1 MPMLIMYTY
10 LGLGAL
16 FVFSAAFMIGKY
28 LFHKQK
34 PKLFVSGVWWEKW
47 EQALKPDEDD
57 KWEQLLSRAGRPFGW
72 GKPEWVFLQ
81 LLTGSTV
88 CILILM
94 WVVVSR
100 MESFPLLSMC
110 LASAGSYMLP
120 YMGLKTWANHRE
132 DMLSTDIA
140 RFINRYVT
148 LLENQVPIYNAMV
161 KAARPTR
168 KLKEYIPT
176 LSEWNRDPNEALESF
191 KRKIGVDD
199 GIILVSSMRTIETLS
214 EGQVSTTMQ
223 RMEWAVDHRR
233 MFRHRKKIKS
243 LGIGYTV
250 IVYPAFYM
258 GLLVAMFPWYKLL
271 TEILDKYLT

>member
-1 MPMLIMYTY
+1 MPLVVMYTF
-10 LGLGAL
+10 LGLGSL
-16 FVFSAAFMIGKY
+16 FVFTAVFTIGRY
-28 LFHKQK
+28 LLNRQR
-34 PKLFVSGVWWEKW
+34 PRLFVSGIWWQKW
-47 EQALKPDEDD
+47 EQTLKADEDEQ
-57 KWEQLLSRAGRPFGW
+57 WERLLSRAGRPFGW
-72 GKPEWVFLQ
+72 GKSEWVFVQ
-81 LLTGSTV
+81 LLSGSAV
-88 CILILM
+88 CILVLL
-94 WVVVSR
+94 WVFASR
-100 MESFPLLSMC
+100 VESFPILSMC
-110 LASAGSYMLP
+110 LASGGSFMLP
-120 YMGLKTWANHRE
+120 YMLLKMWAGHRE

-168 KLKEYIPT
+168 KLKEYVPT
-176 LSEWNRDPNEALESF
+176 LSEWNRDPGEALESF
-191 KRKIGVDD
+191 KRKMGVDD
-199 GIILVSSMRTIETLS
+199 GVILVSSMRTIEQLS
-214 EGQVSTTMQ
+214 EGQISVTMQ

-243 LGIGYTV
+243 LGIGYSV

>member
-81 LLTGSTV
+81 LLTGSIV

-214 EGQVSTTMQ
+214 DGQVSATMQ

>member
-1 MPMLIMYTY
+1 MPMLIMYAY

-16 FVFSAAFMIGKY
+16 FVFSASFMIGKY
-28 LFHKQK
+28 LFHKQR
-34 PKLFVSGVWWEKW
+34 PRLFVSGVWWQKW

-57 KWEQLLSRAGRPFGW
+57 KWDQLLSRAGRPFGW

-81 LLTGSTV
+81 LLAGSTV

-110 LASAGSYMLP
+110 LASAASYMLP
-120 YMGLKTWANHRE
+120 YMSLKMWANQRE

-168 KLKEYIPT
+168 KLKEYIPS
-176 LSEWNRDPNEALESF
+176 LSEWNRNPDEALESF

-199 GIILVSSMRTIETLS
+199 GVILVSSMRTIETLS
-214 EGQVSTTMQ
+214 EGQVSATMQ
-223 RMEWAVDHRR
+223 RMEWTVDHRR

>member
-28 LFHKQK
+28 LFYKQK

-81 LLTGSTV
+81 LLTGSMV
-88 CILILM
+88 CILVLM

-100 MESFPLLSMC
+100 VESFPLLSMC

-214 EGQVSTTMQ
+214 EGQVSATMQ

>member
-10 LGLGAL
+10 LGIGAL

-81 LLTGSTV
+81 LLTGSMV
-88 CILILM
+88 CILVLM

-100 MESFPLLSMC
+100 VESFPLLSMC

-214 EGQVSTTMQ
+214 EGQVSATMQ

>member
-16 FVFSAAFMIGKY
+16 FVFSATFMIGKY

-34 PKLFVSGVWWEKW
+34 PKLFVSGVWWGKW

-81 LLTGSTV
+81 LLSGSTV

-110 LASAGSYMLP
+110 LVSAGSYMLP
-120 YMGLKTWANHRE
+120 YMGLKMWANHRE

-176 LSEWNRDPNEALESF
+176 LSEWNRDSNEALESF

-214 EGQVSTTMQ
+214 EGQVSATMQ

>member
-1 MPMLIMYTY
+1 MPIAVMYTY

-16 FVFSAAFMIGKY
+16 FVFVASFLIGKY
-28 LFHKQK
+28 LSRMYR
-34 PKLFVSGVWWEKW
+34 PKLFITNVWWRRWERTLQADEDEKW
-47 EQALKPDEDD
+47 D
-57 KWEQLLSRAGRPFGW
+57 QLLNRAGRPFGW
-72 GKPEWVFLQ
+72 GKAEWVFLQ
-81 LLTGSTV
+81 LVCGSSV
-88 CILILM
+88 CFLILIWAIM
-94 WVVVSR
+94 SHF
-100 MESFPLLSMC
+100 ESFPVLSMC
-110 LASAGSYMLP
+110 LASTGCFMLP
-120 YMGLKTWANHRE
+120 YIGLKMWASHRE

-168 KLKEYIPT
+168 KLKEYVPM
-176 LSEWNRDPNEALESF
+176 LSEWNKDPDEALENF
-191 KRKIGVDD
+191 KRKMGVDD
-199 GIILVSSMRTIETLS
+199 AVILISSMRTVEKLTD
-214 EGQVSTTMQ
+214 GQISVTMQ

-243 LGIGYTV
+243 LGIGYSV

>member
-100 MESFPLLSMC
+100 MESFPLLSMS

-120 YMGLKTWANHRE
+120 YMGLKMWANHRE

-191 KRKIGVDD
+191 KYKIGVDD

-214 EGQVSTTMQ
+214 EGQVSATMQ

>member
-1 MPMLIMYTY
+1 MPMLTMYTY

-28 LFHKQK
+28 LIHKQK

-81 LLTGSTV
+81 LLTGSIV

-148 LLENQVPIYNAMV
+148 LLENKVPIYNAMV

-214 EGQVSTTMQ
+214 DGQVSATMQ

>member
-81 LLTGSTV
+81 LLTGSMV
-88 CILILM
+88 YILVLM

-100 MESFPLLSMC
+100 VESFPLLSMC

-214 EGQVSTTMQ
+214 EGQVSATMQ

>member
-34 PKLFVSGVWWEKW
+34 PKLFVSGEWWEKW

-81 LLTGSTV
+81 LLTGSMV
-88 CILILM
+88 CILVLM

-214 EGQVSTTMQ
+214 EGQVSATMQ

>member
-10 LGLGAL
+10 LGLGTL

-81 LLTGSTV
+81 LLTGSMV
-88 CILILM
+88 CILVLM

-100 MESFPLLSMC
+100 VESFPLLSMC

-214 EGQVSTTMQ
+214 EGQVSATMQ

>member
-1 MPMLIMYTY
+1 MPMFIMYTY
-10 LGLGAL
+10 LGLGAM
-16 FVFSAAFMIGKY
+16 FVFCATFMIGKY
-28 LFHKQK
+28 WFHKQK
-34 PKLFVSGVWWEKW
+34 PKLFVSGRWWERW
-47 EQALKPDEDD
+47 EQSLKPEEDD
-57 KWEQLLSRAGRPFGW
+57 KWDQLLSRAGRPFGW

-81 LLTGSTV
+81 LLSGSTV

-94 WVVVSR
+94 WAVVSR
-100 MESFPLLSMC
+100 MESFPLFSMC
-110 LASAGSYMLP
+110 LASAGSYMFP
-120 YMGLKTWANHRE
+120 YMALKMWANQRE

-176 LSEWNRDPNEALESF
+176 LSEWNKDPTEALESF

-199 GIILVSSMRTIETLS
+199 GVILVSSMRTIETLN
-214 EGQVSTTMQ
+214 EGQISATMQ

>member
-72 GKPEWVFLQ
+72 GKPEWAFLQ
-81 LLTGSTV
+81 LLTGSMV
-88 CILILM
+88 CILVLM

-100 MESFPLLSMC
+100 VESFPLLSMC

-214 EGQVSTTMQ
+214 EGQVSATMQ

>member
-16 FVFSAAFMIGKY
+16 FVFSATFMIGKY

-34 PKLFVSGVWWEKW
+34 PKLFVSGVWWGKW

-120 YMGLKTWANHRE
+120 YMGLKMWANHRE

-214 EGQVSTTMQ
+214 EGHVSTTMQ

>member
-1 MPMLIMYTY
+1 MPLIVMYTY
-10 LGLGAL
+10 LGLGTL
-16 FVFSAAFMIGKY
+16 FVFIASFVIGKY
-28 LFHKQK
+28 IARSSK
-34 PKLFVSGVWWEKW
+34 PKLFVSGVWWRKW
-47 EQALKPDEDD
+47 EQSLKADEDEQWD
-57 KWEQLLSRAGRPFGW
+57 QLLSRAGRPFGW
-72 GKPEWVFLQ
+72 GKAEWVFLQ
-81 LLTGSTV
+81 VVSGSGV
-88 CILILM
+88 CILILI

-100 MESFPLLSMC
+100 VESFPLISMC
-110 LASAGSYMLP
+110 LASAGSFMLP
-120 YMGLKTWANHRE
+120 YICLKMWAGHRE

-148 LLENQVPIYNAMV
+148 LLENQVPIYSAMV

-168 KLKEYIPT
+168 KLKEYVPT
-176 LSEWNRDPNEALESF
+176 LSEWNKDPDEALESF
-191 KRKIGVDD
+191 KHKMGVDD
-199 GIILVSSMRTIETLS
+199 GVILVSSMRTVEQLS
-214 EGQVSTTMQ
+214 EGQISVTMQ

-243 LGIGYTV
+243 LGIGYSV

>member
-10 LGLGAL
+10 LGIGAL

-34 PKLFVSGVWWEKW
+34 PKLFVSGMWWEKW

-81 LLTGSTV
+81 LLTGSMV
-88 CILILM
+88 CILVLM

-100 MESFPLLSMC
+100 VESFPLLSMC

-214 EGQVSTTMQ
+214 EGQVSATMQ

>member
-16 FVFSAAFMIGKY
+16 FVFSATFMIGKY
-28 LFHKQK
+28 LFHKHK
-34 PKLFVSGVWWEKW
+34 PKLFVSGVWWGKW

-81 LLTGSTV
+81 LLTGSIV

-120 YMGLKTWANHRE
+120 YMGLKMWANHRE

-176 LSEWNRDPNEALESF
+176 LSDWNRDPNEALESF

-214 EGQVSTTMQ
+214 EGQVSATMQ